1 MKRKLQD
8 IYKGQIQIN
17 ESWLKSYKDYVPK
30 IVSIIKKGVSSED
43 KNGETFNQFFKS
55 NSSVSNLGQGV
66 ISNDNI
72 AELKQYWSDLE
83 PHFQKLANNPNCFLK
98 DEYQQIDKIIR
109 AHTTNHRKIATH
121 RLIATVQPH
130 MFCTIIKDN
139 DLRTLYKY
147 LHQLVEG
154 EIPQYVQDWYE
165 SSKQIRDYFRKN
177 ITDKEDEY
185 LIDILP
191 WHFKEYF
198 DSYKRTIDME
208 NKLVESYKQE
218 VIDNKNL
225 ILSGAPG
232 TGKSYLARLI
242 AASIIGCEKTS
253 SSAASNF
260 SSFNFIHLTTIR
272 ILLKVCALIKRR

>member
-43 KNGETFNQFFKS
+43 KNGEAFNQFFSS
-55 NSSVSNLGQGV
+55 NSSVSNLGQGA

-72 AELKQYWSDLE
+72 SKLKQYWSELE

-98 DEYQQIDKIIR
+98 DEYQQIDNIIR
-109 AHTTNHRKIATH
+109 TYTTNHRKIATH

-130 MFCTIIKDN
+130 MFCTIIKDD

-154 EIPQYVQDWYE
+154 DIPQYNPDWYE

-242 AASIIGCEKTS
+242 AASIIGCDKD
-253 SSAASNF
+253 
-260 SSFNFIHLTTIR
+260 
-272 ILLKVCALIKRR
+272 KLIGSKQFQFVQFHPSYDYTDFVEGLRP

>member
-109 AHTTNHRKIATH
+109 AHTTI
-121 RLIATVQPH
+121 
-130 MFCTIIKDN
+130 
-139 DLRTLYKY
+139 LR
-147 LHQLVEG
+147 
-154 EIPQYVQDWYE
+154 
-165 SSKQIRDYFRKN
+165 
-177 ITDKEDEY
+177 
-185 LIDILP
+185 
-191 WHFKEYF
+191 
-198 DSYKRTIDME
+198 
-208 NKLVESYKQE
+208 
-218 VIDNKNL
+218 
-225 ILSGAPG
+225 
-232 TGKSYLARLI
+232 
-242 AASIIGCEKTS
+242 
-253 SSAASNF
+253 
-260 SSFNFIHLTTIR
+260 
-272 ILLKVCALIKRR
+272 

>member
-177 ITDKEDEY
+177 ITQY
-185 LIDILP
+185 SVN
-191 WHFKEYF
+191 
-198 DSYKRTIDME
+198 SY
-208 NKLVESYKQE
+208 
-218 VIDNKNL
+218 VID
-225 ILSGAPG
+225 
-232 TGKSYLARLI
+232 
-242 AASIIGCEKTS
+242 
-253 SSAASNF
+253 
-260 SSFNFIHLTTIR
+260 
-272 ILLKVCALIKRR
+272 

>member
-1 MKRKLQD
+1 MKRKLHD

-17 ESWLKSYKDYVPK
+17 ESWLDSYKDYVPK

-43 KNGETFNQFFKS
+43 KNGETFNQFFSS
-55 NSSVSNLGQGV
+55 NSSVSNLGQGA

-72 AELKQYWSDLE
+72 AELKQYWSELE

-98 DEYQQIDKIIR
+98 DEYQQIDKIIK

-130 MFCTIIKDN
+130 MFCTIIKDD

-191 WHFKEYF
+191 WHFKE
-198 DSYKRTIDME
+198 
-208 NKLVESYKQE
+208 
-218 VIDNKNL
+218 L
-225 ILSGAPG
+225 IGGIKIRLKISIFYGE
-232 TGKSYLARLI
+232 KVVHLAD
-242 AASIIGCEKTS
+242 
-253 SSAASNF
+253 F
-260 SSFNFIHLTTIR
+260 
-272 ILLKVCALIKRR
+272 

>member
-17 ESWLKSYKDYVPK
+17 ESWLDSYKDYVPK

-43 KNGETFNQFFKS
+43 KNGKTFNQFFSS

-72 AELKQYWSDLE
+72 AELKQYWSELE

-154 EIPQYVQDWYE
+154 EIPQYNPDWYE
-165 SSKQIRDYFRKN
+165 SSKQIRDYFRK
-177 ITDKEDEY
+177 I
-185 LIDILP
+185 
-191 WHFKEYF
+191 
-198 DSYKRTIDME
+198 
-208 NKLVESYKQE
+208 
-218 VIDNKNL
+218 
-225 ILSGAPG
+225 
-232 TGKSYLARLI
+232 
-242 AASIIGCEKTS
+242 
-253 SSAASNF
+253 
-260 SSFNFIHLTTIR
+260 
-272 ILLKVCALIKRR
+272 